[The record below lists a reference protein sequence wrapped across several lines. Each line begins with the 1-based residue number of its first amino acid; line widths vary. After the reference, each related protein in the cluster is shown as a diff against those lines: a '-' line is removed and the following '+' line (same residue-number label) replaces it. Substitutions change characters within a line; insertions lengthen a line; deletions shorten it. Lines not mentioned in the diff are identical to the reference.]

1 MFGFVP
7 RQKHEFYFSE
17 PVSKRRLMFVIK
29 TNDEVGI
36 TSFVEMNRCA
46 PKYLLALNVALT
58 VTHLLIGVSSEKEHL
73 KQVKNDHLNQSHN
86 VPSANLQQLCPR
98 GLRLWI
104 PDSPEIQF
112 VGFHVS
118 INSPLI
124 GASPSEFN
132 TDLGRPTGGKWTF
145 DIPDIY
151 LQKGDSVF
159 YWLHLVVGNHSRLRT
174 DLSWNVP
181 GNACA
186 DTNSS
191 NFQCTESVTVTTKS
205 PVCSGQLL
213 FQDDFNNL
221 NLESWQH
228 EITAS
233 GGRHSE
239 FQMFVNNRSN
249 SFVRDGVLHI
259 RPTLTKDVL
268 GENFL
273 FNGVLDL
280 WGSSLPGERC
290 TNPINNGCYKRA
302 LGGQILNPVVSAQL
316 QTSRSFSFQYGVVK
330 VRAKMPRGDWL
341 WPAITL
347 LPKHSAYGSW
357 PNSGQITVGES
368 RGNARYMLNEDPLGI
383 QRVEMA
389 LNFGLQELIQDHQG
403 LIKKYANSEEG
414 WDTNFHEYQVDWTRD
429 GFEFFID
436 GKSLMNVTPPIDGGF
451 WSLGGFTA
459 DPYPANNIYQ
469 YGTKMAPFDQQFY
482 LAISLSVGGIS
493 GYFPDSAE
501 NSPYPKPWNNT
512 SPNAALDFW
521 EQKES
526 WIPTWTEENSNFQID
541 NVRVWALP

>member
-1 MFGFVP
+1 
-7 RQKHEFYFSE
+7 
-17 PVSKRRLMFVIK
+17 
-29 TNDEVGI
+29 
-36 TSFVEMNRCA
+36 MNRCA
-46 PKYLLALNVALT
+46 LKYLLALNVALT
-58 VTHLLIGVSSEKEHL
+58 VAHLIIGVSSEKEHL
-73 KQVKNDHLNQSHN
+73 KQVEKDHLNQSN
-86 VPSANLQQLCPR
+86 NIPSANLQQLCPR

-181 GNACA
+181 
-186 DTNSS
+186 
-191 NFQCTESVTVTTKS
+191 
-205 PVCSGQLL
+205 
-213 FQDDFNNL
+213 DDFNNL
-221 NLESWQH
+221 NLDSWQH

-280 WGSSLPGERC
+280 RGSSLPGERC
-290 TNPINNGCYKRA
+290 TNPSNNGCYKRA

-368 RGNARYMLNEDPLGI
+368 RGNARYMLSGDPLGI
-383 QRVEMA
+383 QRVEMV
-389 LNFGLQELIQDHQG
+389 LNFGIQDHQG

-414 WDTNFHEYQVDWTRD
+414 WGTNFHEYQVDWTR
-429 GFEFFID
+429 G
-436 GKSLMNVTPPIDGGF
+436 SSRL
-451 WSLGGFTA
+451 LGA
-459 DPYPANNIYQ
+459 E
-469 YGTKMAPFDQQFY
+469 
-482 LAISLSVGGIS
+482 GIL
-493 GYFPDSAE
+493 DS
-501 NSPYPKPWNNT
+501 N
-512 SPNAALDFW
+512 LD
-521 EQKES
+521 
-526 WIPTWTEENSNFQID
+526 
-541 NVRVWALP
+541 

>member
-1 MFGFVP
+1 M
-7 RQKHEFYFSE
+7 S
-17 PVSKRRLMFVIK
+17 
-29 TNDEVGI
+29 
-36 TSFVEMNRCA
+36 RCSL
-46 PKYLLALNVALT
+46 KYLLALNVALT
-58 VTHLLIGVSSEKEHL
+58 VTHLLIVVSSEKE
-73 KQVKNDHLNQSHN
+73 DPNQSHN
-86 VPSANLQQLCPR
+86 VPSANLQHLCPR

-159 YWLHLVVGNHSRLRT
+159 YWLHLVVGNHSRLKT
-174 DLSWNVP
+174 DLTWN
-181 GNACA
+181 
-186 DTNSS
+186 
-191 NFQCTESVTVTTKS
+191 CTESVTVTTKS

-213 FQDDFNNL
+213 FQDDFNSL
-221 NLESWQH
+221 NLDSWQH

-280 WGSSLPGERC
+280 RGSSLPGERC
-290 TNPINNGCYKRA
+290 TNPSNNGCYKRA
-302 LGGQILNPVVSAQL
+302 LGGQILNPVLSAQL
-316 QTSRSFSFQYGVVK
+316 QTSQSFSFQYGVIKVK
-330 VRAKMPRGDWL
+330 AKMPRGDWLWPGIVAGRGQVLSLAVVMYCRWLWYRCRVWLGIVAGCGQVILLAVARYRCWLWPGIVADFGQVSLSGVARYRCWL

-347 LPKHSAYGSW
+347 LPKHSAYGGW
-357 PNSGQITVGES
+357 PSSGQITVGES
-368 RGNARYMLNEDPLGI
+368 RGNARYMLGGDPLGV

-403 LIKKYANSEEG
+403 LIKKYTNSEEG
-414 WDTNFHEYQVDWTRD
+414 WDTNFHEYQVDWTRVSS
-429 GFEFFID
+429 
-436 GKSLMNVTPPIDGGF
+436 SLLHTPFGHLSLLGLPLDLLAPLLPPPI
-451 WSLGGFTA
+451 SL
-459 DPYPANNIYQ
+459 ANI
-469 YGTKMAPFDQQFY
+469 FF
-482 LAISLSVGGIS
+482 GI
-493 GYFPDSAE
+493 F
-501 NSPYPKPWNNT
+501 
-512 SPNAALDFW
+512 
-521 EQKES
+521 
-526 WIPTWTEENSNFQID
+526 
-541 NVRVWALP
+541 

>member
-1 MFGFVP
+1 MFI
-7 RQKHEFYFSE
+7 
-17 PVSKRRLMFVIK
+17 IK
-29 TNDEVGI
+29 TADGVGI
-36 TSFVEMNRCA
+36 TSSVEMSRCSL
-46 PKYLLALNVALT
+46 KYLLALNVALT
-58 VTHLLIGVSSEKEHL
+58 VTHLLIGVSSEKE
-73 KQVKNDHLNQSHN
+73 DPNQSHN
-86 VPSANLQQLCPR
+86 VPSANLQHLCPR

-159 YWLHLVVGNHSRLRT
+159 YWLHLVVGNHSRLKT
-174 DLSWNVP
+174 DLTWNVP
-181 GNACA
+181 GT
-186 DTNSS
+186 DTGYS

-213 FQDDFNNL
+213 FQDDFNSLNL
-221 NLESWQH
+221 NSWQH

-280 WGSSLPGERC
+280 RGSSLPGERC
-290 TNPINNGCYKRA
+290 TNPSNNGCYKRA
-302 LGGQILNPVVSAQL
+302 LGGQILNPVLSAQL
-316 QTSRSFSFQYGVVK
+316 QTSQSFSFQYGVVK
-330 VRAKMPRGDWL
+330 VKAKMPRGDWLWPGIVASRGQVLSLAMVMYCRWLWSGILPGVTRYYCRVWPGIVAGCGQVILLAVAKYFSGCGQVSLPGVTRYYCRVWPGIVADFGQVSLSGVARYHCWL

-347 LPKHSAYGSW
+347 LPKHSAYGGW
-357 PNSGQITVGES
+357 PSSGQITVGES
-368 RGNARYMLNEDPLGI
+368 RGNARYMLGGDPLGV

-414 WDTNFHEYQVDWTRD
+414 WDTNFHEYQVDWTRVSS
-429 GFEFFID
+429 
-436 GKSLMNVTPPIDGGF
+436 SLLHTPFGHL
-451 WSLGGFTA
+451 SLLGLPL
-459 DPYPANNIYQ
+459 DLL
-469 YGTKMAPFDQQFY
+469 AP
-482 LAISLSVGGIS
+482 LPPPPISLSNIFFGI
-493 GYFPDSAE
+493 F
-501 NSPYPKPWNNT
+501 
-512 SPNAALDFW
+512 
-521 EQKES
+521 
-526 WIPTWTEENSNFQID
+526 
-541 NVRVWALP
+541 